1 MGFFFSKPAAPAKVP
16 TDIVLP
22 FHYFDHQELYRA
34 VRLQISFCFNDVLD
48 AEKLRSAFARLLE
61 MDGWRKLGAR
71 LRLNSKGKLEYHLPA
86 TFTQDRP
93 SFVYSFEHFGSS
105 IADHPVGSR
114 LPRAGDQPATFGDI
128 CDYNSLLE
136 DPRLPRD
143 YKEWVNSDMPQ
154 LGLRIVTFADAT
166 CITVTFLHT
175 LTDLMGLA
183 IILRA
188 WVAVLDGK
196 EEDVPPFVGF
206 DTDPMLLALEGKPPP
221 RFILVDKIMRGLSL
235 FVFGIRTMF
244 QSYWYPPEGRYVFLP
259 AEKVRRLRED
269 ALRELATQNPDKVPS
284 VSENDILSAWWT
296 RALVRVVRPAV
307 DRTITIM
314 NAFDC
319 RGVLTEM
326 GLIPSPDVGLI
337 TNAVNGIWTVLSA
350 RQVLEEPLGSLA
362 LQTRRSLEQQR
373 TVEQVR
379 AGLAEAKDSQDRTGF
394 FYVVGN
400 AGMMM
405 VTFSNWQK
413 AKFFTLDFSP
423 AVTKVGTPLDKRD
436 NQLGR
441 PSYISVL
448 GMTAG
453 SIPLTHGC
461 VVVGKDEKGNY
472 WFGMQLPR
480 TLWAGVEQQMREM

>member
-1 MGFFFSKPAAPAKVP
+1 
-16 TDIVLP
+16 
-22 FHYFDHQELYRA
+22 
-34 VRLQISFCFNDVLD
+34 
-48 AEKLRSAFARLLE
+48 
-61 MDGWRKLGAR
+61 
-71 LRLNSKGKLEYHLPA
+71 
-86 TFTQDRP
+86 
-93 SFVYSFEHFGSS
+93 
-105 IADHPVGSR
+105 
-114 LPRAGDQPATFGDI
+114 
-128 CDYNSLLE
+128 
-136 DPRLPRD
+136 
-143 YKEWVNSDMPQ
+143 MPQ

-362 LQTRRSLEQQR
+362 LQIRRSLEQQR

-379 AGLAEAKDSQDRTGF
+379 ASLAEAKDANDRTG
-394 FYVVGN
+394 YSYIVGDS
-400 AGMMM
+400 GMML
-405 VTFSNWQK
+405 VIISSWQK
-413 AKFFTLDFSP
+413 AKFFTFDFSP
-423 AVTKVGTPLDKRD
+423 AVIKVGTPLGKRD
-436 NQLGR
+436 NQLGCA
-441 PSYISVL
+441 SYICVRGATGG
-448 GMTAG
+448 GMT
-453 SIPLTHGC
+453 
-461 VVVGKDEKGNY
+461 VVNGGAVTGKDEKGNI
-472 WFGMQLPR
+472 WFNFRLR
-480 TLWAGVEQQMREM
+480 SDLWASVEEQLRKM